1 MGMYTLQLH
10 HVWIENL
17 YKCDCNNSNECFSLL
32 RQFWNLKLF
41 LAYTIILNTTY
52 NVTAFNV
59 FVNFILVRHLR
70 KPRRVGIYLRF
81 LLLITSIAINMILCS
96 YYKWTKSSKS
106 SFWNFSSIIL
116 KAIWAG
122 FFKDFILR
130 QKSAIIIILHSSQ
143 ITIINRILKK
153 MYKKKYYRLRNI

>member
-32 RQFWNLKLF
+32 RQFWNLKSF

-59 FVNFILVRHLR
+59 FVNLILVRHLR

-122 FFKDFILR
+122 FFKNFIFEA
-130 QKSAIIIILHSSQ
+130 KICYYNNSAFISNHYH
-143 ITIINRILKK
+143 K
-153 MYKKKYYRLRNI
+153 